1 MLAYFGGCNS
11 GDRSQSLMWAAVSAF
26 RAPQKQF
33 SGHAH
38 QEEKRIPRAPL
49 RRMRVSLVVSR
60 DQALSDW
67 S

>member
-38 QEEKRIPRAPL
+38 QEEKRIPRAIEANESQP
-49 RRMRVSLVVSR
+49 RREP
-60 DQALSDW
+60 
-67 S
+67 

>member
-38 QEEKRIPRAPL
+38 QEEKRISRAP
-49 RRMRVSLVVSR
+49 
-60 DQALSDW
+60 
-67 S
+67 